1 MVLIIAHVA
10 VWQLYDLHDLAHAS
24 MVEPVLFI
32 YRPCT
37 TSQNGSYRIYLI
49 DNLDRDLSDVDD
61 LDRHL
66 AEV

>member
-1 MVLIIAHVA
+1 M
-10 VWQLYDLHDLAHAS
+10 WQLYDLHDLAHAS
-24 MVEPVLFI
+24 MVEPVLLI

-37 TSQNGSYRIYLI
+37 TSHNGSYRIYLI
-49 DNLDRDLSDVDD
+49 DHLDRDLSDVDD